1 MLTQNSMLETL
12 KDFVQR
18 LDDLGIQYMITGSF
32 AMHAYATGRL
42 TYDIDVILDVSRWD
56 AERFESRFLPD
67 YYVDQIM
74 ISNAIERSSMFNVL
88 NLANGVK
95 VDCIIRK
102 ATAFE
107 AEKFGR
113 RRKSE
118 IDEISF
124 WVISKEDLILS
135 KLEWAKDSLSEKQFL
150 DIRNLVESGLD
161 EELFQQ
167 QIGRLNLADV
177 WKEFEKWKIRVE
189 K

>member
-42 TYDIDVILDVSRWD
+42 TYDIDAIIEISGRDV
-56 AERFESRFLPD
+56 ERFGSKFLPD

-102 ATAFE
+102 ATDFE
-107 AEKFGR
+107 SEKFGR
-113 RRKSE
+113 RSRSE
-118 IDEISF
+118 IDGISF

-150 DIRNLVESGLD
+150 DIRSLIESGIDDPIFLK
-161 EELFQQ
+161 
-167 QIGRLNLADV
+167 QIGRLNLSDV
-177 WKEFEKWKIRVE
+177 WAEFEKWKIQVE

>member
-1 MLTQNSMLETL
+1 MLTQNSMTETL

-42 TYDIDVILDVSRWD
+42 TYDIDAIIEISSRD

-67 YYVDQIM
+67 YYVDKIM
-74 ISNAIERSSMFNVL
+74 IKNAIERNSMFNVL
-88 NLANGVK
+88 NLTNGVK

-102 ATAFE
+102 ATGFE
-107 AEKFGR
+107 ADKFER

-118 IDEISF
+118 IDGISF
-124 WVISKEDLILS
+124 WVISREDLILS
-135 KLEWAKDSLSEKQFL
+135 KLEWAKNSLSEKQFL
-150 DIRNLVESGLD
+150 DIRSLVESGID
-161 EELFQQ
+161 DELFLK
-167 QIGRLNLADV
+167 QIGRLNLGEV
-177 WKEFEKWKIRVE
+177 WAEFKKWKIQVE